1 MTFSV
6 LFNSLQ
12 TVNIVQCRS
21 CVDLC
26 GTWGSRQSRTHSC
39 RSLSLPSQSNCF
51 GGNMNWE
58 EMTISQILTCMW
70 WPQAQWSHWWCDVL
84 SAPHTIKICGIIR
97 MLNLI
102 WHEPVNVKIGWHP
115 NNILLRCVPGSQGR
129 PSLLSADLPQKDVN
143 GHISQLSWFGNHRT
157 DLK

>member
-1 MTFSV
+1 MTSSV

-12 TVNIVQCRS
+12 TVNIVWCRI

-26 GTWGSRQSRTHSC
+26 GTWGSRQSRTHSY
-39 RSLSLPSQSNCF
+39 RSHSLPSQSNCF
-51 GGNMNWE
+51 GGKHELGKMNM
-58 EMTISQILTCMW
+58 SQILTCMW

-102 WHEPVNVKIGWHP
+102 SHASVDVKIGRHP
-115 NNILLRCVPGSQGR
+115 KQYLVKVCTWEPGEA
-129 PSLLSADLPQKDVN
+129 LSALNRSPAERCTWPYFSTILMWQSKN
-143 GHISQLSWFGNHRT
+143 S
-157 DLK
+157 